1 MTLILALER
10 WAAAVAG
17 PVMVRRAAAR
27 VPAARGGEKRGIAT
41 LPRPDG
47 PLIWI
52 HAASVGE
59 SLSVLPLVAALRD
72 AGPTVL
78 VTTGTATSAALM
90 AERLPAGALHQFA
103 PLDSPVYVSRFLR
116 HWRPDLLVCVESE
129 LWPVTLTMVDRA
141 GIPRAL
147 VNARLSKGSLRNWQ
161 RFPATARS
169 LFAPFRLVAAQTPD
183 VAQGLAALGA
193 PAPRVTGD
201 MKAVAAAPP
210 ADPQVLAD
218 LREAIGAR
226 PVWAAVSTHPGEE
239 EIALSAHAIVR
250 QAMPEAL
257 LILCPRHPDRGD
269 AVAALAP
276 MTRRSR
282 GEGPGGAVWLTD
294 TLGETGL
301 WYRLAPVT
309 FLGGSLAPVGG
320 HNPWEAARSGTTI
333 LHGDR
338 VPNAA
343 GAYAALDAAGA
354 AESVSAETLPG
365 AVLALLQTPERARA
379 MAAAGKALAE
389 TQGADVAGLARDLI
403 GFLRARP

>member
-17 PVMVRRAAAR
+17 PVMARRATAR

-47 PLIWI
+47 PLVWI

-59 SLSVLPLVAALRD
+59 SLSVLPLVAALRE
-72 AGPTVL
+72 AGPSVL

-103 PLDSPVYVSRFLR
+103 PLDSPVYVGRFLR

-129 LWPVTLTMVDRA
+129 LWPVMLTMADRA

-147 VNARLSKGSLRNWQ
+147 VNARLSRGSLRNWQ
-161 RFPATARS
+161 RFPATARA

-210 ADPQVLAD
+210 ADPQVLAS
-218 LREAIGAR
+218 LREVIGTR
-226 PVWAAVSTHPGEE
+226 PVWAAISTHPGEE
-239 EIALSAHAIVR
+239 EVVLAAHRALCKTL
-250 QAMPEAL
+250 PDAL

-282 GEGPGGAVWLTD
+282 GEGPETVWLTD

-320 HNPWEAARSGTTI
+320 HNPWEAARSGTAI

-343 GAYAALDAAGA
+343 GAYAALDVAGA
-354 AESVSAETLPG
+354 AEPVSAETLPA
-365 AVLALLQTPERARA
+365 AVLALLRTPDRARA

-403 GFLRARP
+403 GLLRPRP

>member
-1 MTLILALER
+1 MTLPLVLER
-10 WAAAVAG
+10 WAAALAG
-17 PVMVRRAAAR
+17 PVMAWRAAAR
-27 VPAARGGEKRGIAT
+27 VPAARRGEKRGRAT

-59 SLSVLPLVAALRD
+59 SLSVLPLVTALRA
-72 AGPTVL
+72 AGPAVL

-90 AERLPAGALHQFA
+90 AERLPPGALHQFA
-103 PLDSPVYVSRFLR
+103 PLDSPAYLRRFLR

-129 LWPVTLTMVDRA
+129 LWPVMLTMADRA

-147 VNARLSKGSLRNWQ
+147 VNARLSAGSLRNWQ
-161 RFPATARS
+161 RFPATARR
-169 LFAPFRLVAAQTPD
+169 LFAPFRLIAAQTPE

-193 PAPRVTGD
+193 RAPRVTGD

-210 ADPQVLAD
+210 ADPAVLAA
-218 LREAIGAR
+218 LRATIGAR

-239 EIALSAHAIVR
+239 EAALAAHAQVR
-250 QAMPEAL
+250 QALPEAL

-276 MTRRSR
+276 MTRRSQ
-282 GEGPGGAVWLTD
+282 GEGPSGAVWLTD

-309 FLGGSLAPVGG
+309 FLGGSLSPAGG
-320 HNPWEAARSGTTI
+320 HNPWEAARCGTAI
-333 LHGDR
+333 LHGPQ

-343 GAYAALDAAGA
+343 AAYAALDAAGA
-354 AESVSAETLPG
+354 AATVSAAGLG
-365 AVLALLQTPERARA
+365 AAVLSLLRDPERARA
-379 MAAAGKALAE
+379 MAQAGMALTEA
-389 TQGADVAGLARDLI
+389 QGADVAGLAQELLAIAD
-403 GFLRARP
+403 